1 MLKPALL
8 DLFADL
14 LLWLLVLR
22 VLVVRALT
30 MDVLLAMVPDRG
42 DGGGRLGT
50 VLSENLH
57 RLSRHYVSISQF
69 ALVVLISCVG
79 TGKIAAAQSTCS
91 DRPVTEV
98 QVLGSGGPMHGG
110 GRGSA
115 SYLLWHKGRPH
126 ILIDAGAGTSVALAR
141 LGVDQAVLTTILI
154 THLHPDHVSDL
165 PDLIWGMS
173 VQNRKSSLRIAG
185 PTAFGEAPGVR
196 TFLFRLFGPRGA
208 FPYMKDVLDGQGFAL
223 HIDELDSTHGH
234 GSETVL
240 QDGDL
245 TVLAYPVEHGSSP
258 TLAYRVNGPDFSVV
272 FGADQTA
279 RDRRFAR
286 FAAGADLLI
295 LHAILNPKGKDSDL
309 AQVVALPEDLAETAA
324 EAKPKQLLLGH
335 LMLQPAPGSS
345 REIWSL
351 ADTSSITAAIR
362 ARYHGAFEFASD
374 LACYPVSGAQ

>member
-1 MLKPALL
+1 MPPPQCVVAASNICML
-8 DLFADL
+8 
-14 LLWLLVLR
+14 LR
-22 VLVVRALT
+22 HHVS
-30 MDVLLAMVPDRG
+30 M
-42 DGGGRLGT
+42 
-50 VLSENLH
+50 
-57 RLSRHYVSISQF
+57 SISQF
-69 ALVVLISCVG
+69 VLAALISWVG
-79 TGKIAAAQSTCS
+79 TTRMGVAQSTCS
-91 DRPVTEV
+91 DRAVTAV

-110 GRGSA
+110 RRASA
-115 SYLLWHKGRPH
+115 SYLLWHKGRPP

-141 LGVDQAVLTTILI
+141 IGVDEAALTTILI

-173 VQNRKSSLRIAG
+173 VQNRNSSLRIAG
-185 PTAFGEAPGVR
+185 PTGSGEFLGIR
-196 TFLFRLFGPRGA
+196 TFLFRLFGPQGA
-208 FPYMKDVLDGQGFAL
+208 FPYMKDVLDGQGIAL
-223 HIDELDSTHGH
+223 HIDEVDATQGH
-234 GSETVL
+234 GAETVL

-245 TVLAYPVEHGSSP
+245 TVLAYPVEHGRSP
-258 TLAYRVNGPDFSVV
+258 TLAYRVNGPNFSVI
-272 FGADQTA
+272 FAADQTA

-324 EAKPKQLLLGH
+324 EAKPKRLLLGH
-335 LMLQPAPGSS
+335 LMLQPADGSS